1 MPRTIRSR
9 FVRLGTYILLLAIS
23 TLPVAAQTFPLPPDD
38 PRVVAALDWLRS
50 VQRDNGEIASYIDSA
65 WATVSIHASGQDPH
79 VWRKPSSN
87 LSVVDYLR
95 RSVPQLTPNSRPT
108 DYERNLLAIAHT
120 GENPRDF
127 GGIDFV
133 AKVKEFFDGEQVG
146 RKAQL
151 NDDFFAVISLLAA
164 GESPYDP
171 VVQASRS
178 YILQNRNADGGWSY
192 LVGLE
197 SDVDD
202 TAAAVMAL
210 AAIAD
215 PEDRPVIEEALAFL
229 KARQNPDGG
238 FPFFGGGG
246 EESNAAST
254 AWTIDAIVAAGD
266 TPLSARWLTALGRS
280 PVDGLLGLQM
290 ADGAFQCFLR
300 TPQAEALT
308 TSYAI
313 AALLGR
319 PYPGTL

>member
-1 MPRTIRSR
+1 MKRTTRS
-9 FVRLGTYILLLAIS
+9 VLLELGTYLLLLAIS
-23 TLPVAAQTFPLPPDD
+23 TLPITAQTFPLPPDD
-38 PRVVAALDWLRS
+38 PRVVAALEWLRS
-50 VQRDNGEIASYIDSA
+50 VQSDNGKIGSYIDSA

-79 VWRKPSSN
+79 TWRKPSSN

-108 DYERNLLAIAHT
+108 DYERNLLAIAHS

-164 GESPYDP
+164 GESPLDP
-171 VVQASRS
+171 VVQASRI
-178 YILQNRNADGGWSY
+178 YILQNRNADGGWSF
-192 LVGLE
+192 LVSLE

-210 AAIAD
+210 AAVGDPAD
-215 PEDRPVIEEALAFL
+215 RLVMEEALLFL
-229 KARQNPDGG
+229 KARQNPDGA

-254 AWTIDAIVAAGD
+254 AWVIDAIVAAGG
-266 TPLSARWLTALGRS
+266 TPLSTRWQTSLGRD
-280 PVDGLLGLQM
+280 PVGGLLGLQM
-290 ADGAFQCFLR
+290 ADGAFRCFLP
-300 TPQAEALT
+300 TPRAEALT

>member
-1 MPRTIRSR
+1 MTRTTRSR
-9 FVRLGTYILLLAIS
+9 LVTLGTYLLFLAIS
-23 TLPVAAQTFPLPPDD
+23 TFPITAQTFPLPPDN
-38 PRVVAALDWLRS
+38 PRVAAALDWLRS
-50 VQRDNGEIASYIDSA
+50 VQRDSGEIASYLDSA

-79 VWRKPSSN
+79 TWRKPSSD

-95 RSVPQLTPNSRPT
+95 RSVPQLTPHSRPT
-108 DYERNLLAIAHT
+108 DYERNLLAIAHA

-164 GESPYDP
+164 GESPLDP
-171 VVQASRS
+171 VIQASRS

-210 AAIAD
+210 AAIGD
-215 PEDRPVIEEALAFL
+215 PADRPIIEGALQFL
-229 KARQNPDGG
+229 KARQNSDGA

-254 AWTIDAIVAAGD
+254 SWTIDAIVAAGD
-266 TPLSARWLTALGRS
+266 TPVSSGWQTALGKN

-290 ADGAFQCFLR
+290 ADGAFQCFLP
-300 TPQAEALT
+300 TPRAEALT

-313 AALLGR
+313 SALLGR
-319 PYPGTL
+319 PYPGIF

>member
-1 MPRTIRSR
+1 
-9 FVRLGTYILLLAIS
+9 
-23 TLPVAAQTFPLPPDD
+23 
-38 PRVVAALDWLRS
+38 VVAAFDWLRT
-50 VQRDNGEIASYIDSA
+50 VQSDNGGIGSYIDSA

-79 VWRKPSSN
+79 TWRKPSSG

-95 RSVPQLTPNSRPT
+95 RSIPQLTPNSQPT
-108 DYERNLLAIAHT
+108 DYERNLLAISHA

-164 GESPYDP
+164 GESPFDP
-171 VVQASRS
+171 VIQASRS
-178 YILQNRNADGGWSY
+178 YILLNRNADGGWSY

-202 TAAAVMAL
+202 TSAAVMAL
-210 AAIAD
+210 AAVGD
-215 PEDRPVIEEALAFL
+215 PADRPIIEGALEFL
-229 KARQNPDGG
+229 KARQNPDGA

-266 TPLSARWLTALGRS
+266 TPLNPRWQTALGKN
-280 PVDGLLGLQM
+280 PVVGLLGLQM
-290 ADGAFQCFLR
+290 AEGSFQCFLP
-300 TPQAEALT
+300 TPRAEALT

-313 AALLGR
+313 AALLGK
-319 PYPGTL
+319 PYPGSF

>member
-1 MPRTIRSR
+1 MPRSLRSR
-9 FVRLGTYILLLAIS
+9 LARFGLYLSLLMASAFPIS
-23 TLPVAAQTFPLPPDD
+23 AQTFPLPPDD
-38 PRVVAALDWLRS
+38 PRLVAAFDWLRN
-50 VQRDNGEIASYIDSA
+50 VQSDNGNIGSYIDSA

-79 VWRKPSSN
+79 TWRKPSSD

-127 GGIDFV
+127 NGIDFV
-133 AKVKEFFDGEQVG
+133 AKVKAFFDGEQVG

-164 GESPYDP
+164 GESPFDP
-171 VVQASRS
+171 VVQGSRS
-178 YILQNRNADGGWSY
+178 YMLQNRNADGGWSF
-192 LVGLE
+192 LIGLE
-197 SDVDD
+197 SDLDD
-202 TAAAVMAL
+202 TSAAVMAL
-210 AAIAD
+210 AAIGD
-215 PEDRPVIEEALAFL
+215 PADRPVIEGALQFL
-229 KARQNPDGG
+229 KARQNADGA

-254 AWTIDAIVAAGD
+254 SWAIDAIVAAGD
-266 TPLSARWLTALGRS
+266 TPLSLRWQTASGKN
-280 PVDGLLGLQM
+280 PVVGLLGLQM
-290 ADGAFQCFLR
+290 ADGAFRCFLP
-300 TPQAEALT
+300 TPRAEALT

-319 PYPGTL
+319 PHPGIF